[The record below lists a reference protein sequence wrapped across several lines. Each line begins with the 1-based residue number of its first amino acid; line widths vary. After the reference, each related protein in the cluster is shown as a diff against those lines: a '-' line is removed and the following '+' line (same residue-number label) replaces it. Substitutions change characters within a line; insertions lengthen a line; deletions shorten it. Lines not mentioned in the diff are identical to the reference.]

1 MLTNIGMVPKL
12 HTDSSS
18 STPLYRQI
26 YEQLRSAILAGK
38 LARGER
44 LPATRELAG
53 SIGLNRTTIAA
64 AYELLEADGLIRSHV
79 GKGTFVIWPG
89 TTSLETTGPGTTSP
103 QKTGLGK
110 ARDWDALFARRD
122 RDSAP
127 ISYVSR
133 PSDQGPA
140 RDIVKSGDSLW
151 VADSARFDKG
161 GVPRSAPLYFEND
174 LESDLE
180 NTREIGGR
188 SQAFHVPS
196 IHPPTNTAQI
206 SFAASR
212 PSQELFPL
220 EEFRATVREV
230 IDSPEAAQI
239 LQLGPASGYGPLR
252 RFIINEARESGTA
265 REDDDVL
272 ITSGVQQ
279 AFDLIQRVLA
289 SRGETVVFEDPVYP
303 GLRNAFQRG
312 GARVIGAPMG
322 PDGVDFPALER
333 IIDKE
338 HPRLMVLTPNF
349 QNPTGTTIPAATRK
363 EILAL
368 ARKAGTIVIEND
380 LYGELRYKGEDIA
393 SMKHMD
399 ESGDTILL
407 GSFSKVAF
415 PGLRVGWVMGPRH
428 FIARLTEAKE
438 ASDLHSDQLSQA
450 VLLRFAESG
459 RLEAHRKKMI
469 AAGGERLEACLAGCA
484 RHLPEGSE
492 YTRPEGGMNVW
503 VRLPEPLD
511 AIELAAR
518 ALRENVSFLPG
529 RYFAV
534 SGAHPHSLR
543 LSFIGLEPEQIELGL
558 SVLGTIL
565 RTELSR
571 ARRER
576 QERRDDPSPALV

>member
-1 MLTNIGMVPKL
+1 MLPKL
-12 HTDSSS
+12 HTDPNST
-18 STPLYRQI
+18 TPLYRQI
-26 YEQLRSAILAGK
+26 YEQLSSAILTGK

-64 AYELLEADGLIRSHV
+64 AYELLEAEGLIRSHV
-79 GKGTFVIWPG
+79 GKGTFVIGP
-89 TTSLETTGPGTTSP
+89 ETTGPETTGP
-103 QKTGLGK
+103 ETARPAKTRLENAEPKK
-110 ARDWDALFARRD
+110 ARDWNALFARRNQ
-122 RDSAP
+122 DSAP
-127 ISYVSR
+127 MSYVSR

-151 VADSARFDKG
+151 VSPSAAFE
-161 GVPRSAPLYFEND
+161 LEND
-174 LESDLE
+174 LGSDHE
-180 NTREIGGR
+180 NPREIGER
-188 SQAFHVPS
+188 PQAFQPPGALHIPPS
-196 IHPPTNTAQI
+196 AAQI
-206 SFAASR
+206 SFSASR
-212 PSQELFPL
+212 PSQDQFPL

-252 RFIINEARESGTA
+252 GFILNDARHTGTA

-289 SRGETVVFEDPVYP
+289 SRGETVVIEDPVYP

-322 PDGVDFPALER
+322 PDGVDFPALQR
-333 IIDKE
+333 ILEKE
-338 HPRLMVLTPNF
+338 TPRLMVLTPNF

-368 ARKAGTIVIEND
+368 ARRAGTVVIEND
-380 LYGELRYKGEDIA
+380 LYGDLRYKGDDIP
-393 SMKHMD
+393 SIKRMD

-407 GSFSKVAF
+407 GSFSKIAF
-415 PGLRVGWVMGPRH
+415 PGLRVGWVIGPRH

-459 RLEAHRKKMI
+459 RLAAHRKKMI
-469 AAGGERLEACLAGCA
+469 VTGAERLDACLEGCA
-484 RHLPEGSE
+484 QNLPDGSE

-511 AIELAAR
+511 AAELAAR
-518 ALRENVSFLPG
+518 ALRENISFLPG

-534 SGAHPHSLR
+534 SRAHPHSLR
-543 LSFIGLEPEQIELGL
+543 LSFIGLNPDQIQLGL
-558 SVLGTIL
+558 SVLGTIIES
-565 RTELSR
+565 ELSR
-571 ARRER
+571 EKRAREA
-576 QERRDDPSPALV
+576 RRDDPSPALV